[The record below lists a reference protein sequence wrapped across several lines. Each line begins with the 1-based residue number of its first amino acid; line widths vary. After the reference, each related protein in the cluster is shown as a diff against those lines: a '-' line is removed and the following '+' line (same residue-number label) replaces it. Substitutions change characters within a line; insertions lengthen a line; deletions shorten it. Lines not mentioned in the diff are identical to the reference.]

1 MPKHHW
7 KHKQTFRHVG
17 SLEFLRQELDR
28 VLGSE
33 KYYIPILNHNPAVQ
47 VFEFDVYHSKHK
59 LTPDEIREIQDS
71 TWPSRMRSP
80 APYRYRAT
88 TQISPVKDLTRNE
101 GDGYLISQ
109 LRAQQPGHTP
119 GTCDSDSSPR
129 VNAKPATAKEST
141 FLLPT
146 SNPAVPCRH
155 QEATSQAAPVTDS
168 PRSNNDKRNELLDN
182 LVEDWFSVN
191 KEGLPRREA
200 KRKMSDS
207 WEVVPLDK
215 SPVLEKDDDWELL

>member
-17 SLEFLRQELDR
+17 SLEFLRQELDG

-33 KYYIPILNHNPAVQ
+33 KYYIPILNHNPAVE
-47 VFEFDVYHSKHK
+47 VFEFDVYHSKQK

-80 APYRYRAT
+80 APYRFRAT
-88 TQISPVKDLTRNE
+88 TQISPVRDVTRNE

-109 LRAQQPGHTP
+109 LRAQQPSHTP
-119 GTCDSDSSPR
+119 GACDTCI
-129 VNAKPATAKEST
+129 NAKPAVAEEST
-141 FLLPT
+141 FLHPT
-146 SNPAVPCRH
+146 SNPAVPH
-155 QEATSQAAPVTDS
+155 QHQGTTSQADSLTDKAS
-168 PRSNNDKRNELLDN
+168 SKNDGHNELLDN
-182 LVEDWFSVN
+182 LDEDWFSVN

-215 SPVLEKDDDWELL
+215 LPVLEKDDGWELL